1 MSAVEPLRPEPVD
14 EGSYRLA
21 LGRFATG
28 VTVVTTATPGPA
40 GGQLH
45 AMTASSLAAVSLDPP
60 LLLVGVEQEARFHDA
75 IVEAGHFGVNIL
87 GAHQR
92 ADAQWFATRGR
103 PLVGQLDRSEHTIGP
118 VTGSPLLTGSLAQ
131 LECVVSAVHPG
142 GDHSIVVGLVV
153 AAQVATE
160 ADEALVHYRSRYDH
174 LA

>member
-1 MSAVEPLRPEPVD
+1 MSTAEQAAPEPVD

-28 VTVVTTATPGPA
+28 VTVVTTAT

-60 LLLVGVEQEARFHDA
+60 LVLVCVEREARFHDA
-75 IVEAGHFGVNIL
+75 IVAAGHFGVSIL
-87 GAHQR
+87 GEHQR
-92 ADAQWFATRGR
+92 AEAQWLATRGR
-103 PLVGQLDRSEHTIGP
+103 PLHGQLDRTPHTLGP
-118 VTGSPLLTGSLAQ
+118 VTGSPLLTGSLSQ
-131 LECVVSAVHPG
+131 VECLVTDIHPG

-153 AAQVATE
+153 SAQVATD
-160 ADEALVHYRSRYDH
+160 ADAALVHYRSRYGH